1 MHACGETAK
10 AFSQRF
16 GCNNQ
21 LLGEGCEGST
31 RLSMLGP
38 LKKISPVI
46 MFLIVVAMIV
56 SNLVLA
62 SSMTFEHKATLFALS
77 LAIVIVAVAYE
88 AYRIGKEEELER
100 EALRR
105 KLFGKPR
112 NSKKES

>member
-1 MHACGETAK
+1 MSH
-10 AFSQRF
+10 
-16 GCNNQ
+16 
-21 LLGEGCEGST
+21 
-31 RLSMLGP
+31 
-38 LKKISPVI
+38 V
-46 MFLIVVAMIV
+46 IVVLIIVAIVV

-62 SSMTFEHKATLFALS
+62 SSMAFEHKATLFALS
-77 LAIVIVAVAYE
+77 LAIVTVAVAYE

>member
-1 MHACGETAK
+1 
-10 AFSQRF
+10 
-16 GCNNQ
+16 
-21 LLGEGCEGST
+21 
-31 RLSMLGP
+31 MLGP

-46 MFLIVVAMIV
+46 MILIVVAMIV

-62 SSMTFEHKATLFALS
+62 SSMIFEHKATLFALS

-88 AYRIGKEEELER
+88 TYRIGKEEELER
-100 EALRR
+100 EVLRR